1 MHENFSNAIEN
12 WEIGELK
19 KQDIRN
25 FMIFRHD
32 KSLVYADPF
41 LLHETLSHILC
52 FLHLISEPL
61 VCLIT
66 TV

>member
-25 FMIFRHD
+25 LTNEEELFASARDTIGRKKVSAKQHYP
-32 KSLVYADPF
+32 SAV
-41 LLHETLSHILC
+41 TLRNR
-52 FLHLISEPL
+52 F
-61 VCLIT
+61 
-66 TV
+66 